1 MALSPGGYGTT
12 TSPLISG
19 ELVIV
24 NHDQDLDSS
33 LLAVNLDSGKKV
45 WQTPRPDAE
54 GSFGTPVVW
63 QNEGVAEVV
72 VPGSLRIKGYDLKT
86 GKEDWMVD
94 GTASYSC
101 TTPLAAEGL
110 LFYAAWSDGKSD
122 DPLPAWEKFTE
133 KYDKNKDGVV
143 KMDEFD
149 EASRDY
155 YRGYDVNR
163 DGKIDKKDWELINA
177 SLAKSENVMVAI
189 KQGGKK
195 DISKSHVAWKATRG
209 LPYTASPLYYDGRVY
224 LVKNGGML
232 TCLNAKTGEAYYTQE
247 RLGADGYYYSS
258 PVAADGRIY
267 IASQKGKLTVVKA
280 GGEKPEVLHQ
290 VDFGEQIY
298 ASPALVGD
306 NVYLR
311 TRSTLYAFG
320 NQEQSAVKP

>member
-1 MALSPGGYGTT
+1 MALSCAAAASNWPSFRGPNSSGVLAEAKPPIKIGPSNSVLWKIEVPWSVASPCIWGDQIFLTTFAENELQTRCYRRTDGKLEWSRGIKPDKLEQYHRTENSPASSTPATDGHHVVSYFGSFGLVCYDLQGKELWRHPLPMALSPGGYGTT

-63 QNEGVAEVV
+63 QNQGVAEVV

-143 KMDEFD
+143 TMDEFD

-177 SLAKSENVMVAI
+177 
-189 KQGGKK
+189 
-195 DISKSHVAWKATRG
+195 
-209 LPYTASPLYYDGRVY
+209 
-224 LVKNGGML
+224 
-232 TCLNAKTGEAYYTQE
+232 
-247 RLGADGYYYSS
+247 
-258 PVAADGRIY
+258 
-267 IASQKGKLTVVKA
+267 
-280 GGEKPEVLHQ
+280 
-290 VDFGEQIY
+290 
-298 ASPALVGD
+298 
-306 NVYLR
+306 
-311 TRSTLYAFG
+311 
-320 NQEQSAVKP
+320 